1 MFLFFNAQLTPQ
13 SEKVI
18 FSREESKHITR
29 VLRKKS
35 GDQLQ
40 ITNGNGNLFNAK
52 ISDDNPNKCEALIE
66 NFHFFEKSNFY
77 THIAIAP
84 TKNND
89 RLEWFLEKAT
99 EIGINE
105 ITPIICKNSERKT
118 IKSERLTKIMIS
130 AMKQSVDYYLPIFN
144 NAINFSDFI
153 QKPSN
158 CKKFIAHCED
168 SKKLS
173 FFEMIGKKES
183 ILILIGPEG
192 DFDSS
197 EIEMAK
203 ENGFKPVTLGNK
215 RLRTET
221 AAIVATHTISL
232 KNE

>member
-1 MFLFFNAQLTPQ
+1 MFLFYNSQLTPQ
-13 SEKVI
+13 SKKVT
-18 FSREESKHITR
+18 FSREESKHITK
-29 VLRKKS
+29 VLRKKT

-40 ITNGNGNLFNAK
+40 ITNGNGNLFIAN
-52 ISDDNPNKCEALIE
+52 IINDNPNKCEALIE
-66 NFHFFEKSNFY
+66 KFHFFERSNYF
-77 THIAIAP
+77 THIAVAP

-99 EIGINE
+99 EIGIDE

-118 IKSERLTKIMIS
+118 VKSERLVKIMIS
-130 AMKQSVDYYLPIFN
+130 AMKQSMDYYLPKLNSAVNFN
-144 NAINFSDFI
+144 DFV
-153 QKPSN
+153 KKSSN
-158 CKKFIAHCED
+158 YKKFIAHCDNSEK
-168 SKKLS
+168 SS
-173 FFEMIGKKES
+173 FFDTINKKES

-203 ENGFKPVTLGNK
+203 ENGFKAVTLGEK

-221 AAIVATHTISL
+221 AALVATHTIAL